1 MTMERMP
8 VDKVSSPRPRAPDA
22 SDAPTLF
29 DDDIF
34 LQTARNIVEET
45 PIETRHVDPEDG
57 RLDFS
62 KLEETTTGPI
72 QVIELPDET
81 LERKF
86 EELEKRA
93 DKLSDTRGISIA
105 LALDQLDTEGIVA
118 EMNKREAERS
128 RQAEKQA
135 ALDQANTNAIAIAE
149 LRKTDIAARRKAV
162 AAAYREGSFE
172 QKQALTEFDAREV
185 VKAERRDRR
194 S

>member
-8 VDKVSSPRPRAPDA
+8 TDRVSSPRARTPENP
-22 SDAPTLF
+22 DAPTLF

-45 PIETRHVDPEDG
+45 PHEAPRVDPEDG

-72 QVIELPDET
+72 QVVELSDET

-86 EELEKRA
+86 EELEQRA

-105 LALDQLDTEGIVA
+105 LALEQLDTDGIVA
-118 EMNKREAERS
+118 EINKRDTEAR

-135 ALDQANTNAIAIAE
+135 ALEQANTNSIAIAE
-149 LRKTDIAARRKAV
+149 MRQLDIAARRETV
-162 AAAYREGSFE
+162 AKAYREGSFE
-172 QKQALTEFDAREV
+172 QRQALTEFDAREV
-185 VKAERRDRR
+185 VRAQRRNQP